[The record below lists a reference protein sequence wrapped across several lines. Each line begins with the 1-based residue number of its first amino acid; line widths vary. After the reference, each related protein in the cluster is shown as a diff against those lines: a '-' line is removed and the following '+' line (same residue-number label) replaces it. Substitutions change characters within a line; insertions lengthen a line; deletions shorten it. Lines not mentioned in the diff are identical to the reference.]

1 LIARLSEKDMSPM
14 GQGQSDSIRLTPFG
28 ALLRR
33 YRTGAGLTQEE
44 LAERAGISVR
54 NLRDLERGMPQRPR
68 RTTIERLAASLALP
82 PTDQAVFV
90 AAARRQGTPVPEQS
104 GASPLAAPPFVGR
117 ARELALFDRHL
128 AGQGPPLL
136 VVTGEPGI
144 GKSRLL
150 QAAAARAVGYGLRVL
165 AGGCGRQG
173 GETPYTPLLEALQ
186 GYLLALPPTAL
197 RPALE
202 DCAWLVRL
210 LPELAGGLIE
220 PLPAWTLPPEQERRL
235 MTDAVKRVLT
245 NIAGPSGILLLLD
258 DLQWAE
264 VDALG
269 LLGALA
275 RSAPAVPLRIMAAYR
290 DTEVREGDPLAGTVG
305 DLAQAGLVTRCRI
318 GPLAQA
324 EAEWLLEQL
333 VTHAPERRSTI
344 AGTVER
350 VGGVPFF
357 LVSWARM
364 LQEDYLGSEAEQS
377 GVPWTIVQGVRHR
390 LAGLSQDARD
400 VVGIAAV
407 AGRIVPRAILAQAAE
422 RATYDLVEILEELC
436 RSQLIEETGMNGYRF
451 IHDLIR
457 EVTEASLGTARRA
470 LVHRKVAEALLSGPG
485 EPPVEDVAFH
495 YARAEDHAAAALWLG
510 RAGDRAVASLAHS
523 AALDYYRAAC
533 EQGEAGSVEPALLS
547 QLKEKLGD
555 LYLLRIELEQ
565 ARQLFAQA
573 WSREPDQVRR
583 ADLRRKEGIA
593 WQRLGNVA
601 AALQSLDAAEK
612 EGSASIPLPPIIRG
626 TIHADRAFALYYTG
640 DFIGADT
647 EVRSAFTLL
656 HAEPPSPALDRVLA
670 FAAWVQA
677 ISRDIRGDVAGAR
690 ESAIQILVHAE
701 RIGDQQYIGRAYLGL
716 GVCAWRAA
724 QLEEAEKHTQAARP
738 ILKLV
743 NDLEY
748 LIACSWVEGQILS
761 SRGDP
766 AAAERHLRRGL
777 TAMTGGNHIYFIA
790 LFSGELGRLAC
801 LQGALP
807 AADAWFERGM
817 ELRKQMGDQRGIAE
831 NWNGMGMIA
840 RARGDL
846 VGAVGLYR
854 RARRLARRT
863 QAFIAEVDAIIGH
876 STVCLA
882 APMSPPARFSLRLA
896 AALLARGRTLV
907 TTYIMP
913 ESAIM
918 LTLLGAEVD
927 LRRHLNSEARKAAAE
942 ALNLAGAA
950 GLGRLEALAQRLLGQ
965 CALATGDFAEAQGQ
979 LSSASARLD
988 DMGFAPDAA
997 YCRRLLEQ
1005 ALLS

>member
-1 LIARLSEKDMSPM
+1 M

-28 ALLRR
+28 TLLRR
-33 YRTGAGLTQEE
+33 YRTEAGLTQEE

-54 NLRDLERGMPQRPR
+54 NLRDLERGGPQRPQ
-68 RTTIERLAASLALP
+68 RTTIERLAASLALS
-82 PTDQAVFV
+82 PTNHAAFV
-90 AAARRQGTPVPEQS
+90 AAARRQGVPVSAQS
-104 GASPLAAPPFVGR
+104 TAPPIVTPPFVGR

-136 VVTGEPGI
+136 IVTGEPGI

-220 PLPAWTLPPEQERRL
+220 PLPAWTLPAEQERRL

-245 NIAGPSGILLLLD
+245 NIAGPGGILLLLD

-264 VDALG
+264 VDALD
-269 LLGALA
+269 LLVTLA
-275 RSAPAVPLRIMAAYR
+275 RSTPAVPLRIVAAYR
-290 DTEVREGDPLAGTVG
+290 DNETREGDPLFRTLG
-305 DLAQAGLVTRCRI
+305 DLVQAGLVIQCKL
-318 GPLAQA
+318 GPLAPA
-324 EAEWLLEQL
+324 EAAWLLEQL
-333 VTHAPERRSTI
+333 VTNAPERRSAI
-344 AGTVER
+344 AGAVER

-364 LQEDYLGSEAEQS
+364 LQEDYLGSGAGDAEQS

-390 LAGLSQDARD
+390 LAGLSQDARE

-407 AGRIVPRAILAQAAE
+407 AGRIVPRAVLAQAAE
-422 RATYDLVEILEELC
+422 RATHDLVEILEELC

-451 IHDLIR
+451 THDLIR
-457 EVTEASLGTARRA
+457 EVTEASLSTARRA
-470 LVHRKVAEALLSGPG
+470 LVHRRVAEALLSGSVK
-485 EPPVEDVAFH
+485 PPVEDVAFH
-495 YARAEDHAAAALWLG
+495 YTRAEDHAAAALWLG
-510 RAGDRAVASLAHS
+510 RAGDRAVASLAHA

-533 EQGEAGSVEPALLS
+533 EQGEAAGVEPALLS
-547 QLKEKLGD
+547 RLKEKLGD
-555 LYLLRIELEQ
+555 LYLLRMDLEQ

-593 WQRLGNVA
+593 WQRLGNVP

-612 EGSASIPLPPIIRG
+612 EGSASTPLPPIIRG

-690 ESAIQILVHAE
+690 ESAIQILLHAE

-738 ILKLV
+738 ILELV

-766 AAAERHLRRGL
+766 AAAERHLRQGL

-817 ELRKQMGDQRGIAE
+817 ELRKQMGDQRGIVE

-840 RARGDL
+840 CARGDL

-876 STVCLA
+876 ITVCLA
-882 APMSPPARFSLRLA
+882 APMRPPARFSLRLA
-896 AALLARGRTLV
+896 AALLARGHTLV
-907 TTYIMP
+907 TSYTMP
-913 ESAIM
+913 ESAIT

-988 DMGFAPDAA
+988 DMGFALDAA
-997 YCRRLLEQ
+997 YCRGLLEQ
-1005 ALLS
+1005 TPIP